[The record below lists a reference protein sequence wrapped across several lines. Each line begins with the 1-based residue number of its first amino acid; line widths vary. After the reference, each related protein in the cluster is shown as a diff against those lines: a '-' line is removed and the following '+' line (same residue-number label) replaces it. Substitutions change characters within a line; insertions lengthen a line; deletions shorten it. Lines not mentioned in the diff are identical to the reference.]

1 MARRGK
7 NEGSIFKRSNGT
19 WRAQVSIDGKRLS
32 YTAKSRNECHE
43 WIRKMLDQIDQGM
56 TFEGRNLTLG
66 NYIKDWI
73 TTRKKALRPRTGIQ
87 YELLITKYID
97 PNLGR
102 IKLKDLNLRVFNR
115 FYDKLVDQEVGTWNI
130 NYTHRVIHSALE
142 DAVRDGILGRNPS
155 HGATVPRQSYK
166 EMKILSE
173 QQVGQFLV
181 VASTSRYEMLYLLAI
196 KTGMRISE
204 LRGLAW
210 SDIDWVKGTITVG
223 RQIQDIPRKG
233 TITSEP
239 KTRSGTRTIKLGET
253 TLQELRQHRQR
264 QESEQE
270 QAGNAWQDNN
280 LLFPSVTGTPF
291 SRKTLYKDFQEIL
304 KFANLPRIRF
314 HDLRHTAASLML
326 NHGVPVLVVS
336 KILGHSKPSVTLNVY
351 AHCLVD
357 MQNEAANLMDEIV
370 TPIPVSLPSKQNVTI
385 KHGE

>member
-1 MARRGK
+1 
-7 NEGSIFKRSNGT
+7 
-19 WRAQVSIDGKRLS
+19 
-32 YTAKSRNECHE
+32 
-43 WIRKMLDQIDQGM
+43 
-56 TFEGRNLTLG
+56 
-66 NYIKDWI
+66 
-73 TTRKKALRPRTGIQ
+73 
-87 YELLITKYID
+87 
-97 PNLGR
+97 
-102 IKLKDLNLRVFNR
+102 
-115 FYDKLVDQEVGTWNI
+115 
-130 NYTHRVIHSALE
+130 
-142 DAVRDGILGRNPS
+142 
-155 HGATVPRQSYK
+155 
-166 EMKILSE
+166 
-173 QQVGQFLV
+173 
-181 VASTSRYEMLYLLAI
+181 
-196 KTGMRISE
+196 
-204 LRGLAW
+204 
-210 SDIDWVKGTITVG
+210 
-223 RQIQDIPRKG
+223 
-233 TITSEP
+233 TSEP
-239 KTRSGTRTIKLGET
+239 KTRSGMRTIKLGET